1 MIMQNQVELSS
12 VFQEHDIEQ
21 WTEQQT
27 ENSGLW
33 TMEVE
38 SMTVNSGQW
47 KYTVDSGQRKADSG
61 HEVNFGKYVKF
72 G

>member
-38 SMTVNSGQW
+38 SMTVDSGSRQW
-47 KYTVDSGQRKADSG
+47 TVDSGKPTVDM
-61 HEVNFGKYVKF
+61 K
-72 G
+72 